1 MAGVENGNRLVK
13 MILATRSIP
22 YYMKIGGQLCHIIH
36 NDLQPVCRQEAI
48 QEGNVRISS
57 VEDVKIKKAVYSME
71 NDKSPGI
78 DGLTTNFYKH
88 FWPILGDKL
97 TCVCNHAFH
106 TGHLSITQRRGIITL
121 IFKKGD
127 CSLLKNWRPITLL
140 TTDYKIFTK
149 ALANRLQRVLPSI
162 ILTDQTASIRGTQS
176 MTILLCCMTSYP
188 MQMKAM
194 CPWLS

>member
-88 FWPILGDKL
+88 FWP
-97 TCVCNHAFH
+97 
-106 TGHLSITQRRGIITL
+106 
-121 IFKKGD
+121 
-127 CSLLKNWRPITLL
+127 
-140 TTDYKIFTK
+140 Y
-149 ALANRLQRVLPSI
+149 LAIN
-162 ILTDQTASIRGTQS
+162 
-176 MTILLCCMTSYP
+176 
-188 MQMKAM
+188 
-194 CPWLS
+194 